1 MTPEEKAKAYDKAY
15 KIAEGIHRFSSNPA
29 EIKRMEEIFP
39 ALKESEDEMIIKNII
54 SWLKNIDGQTIPIND
69 YNSALAWL
77 EKQGEQK
84 STDKIKPKFHEG
96 DWVVYN
102 DNGCICQIKSIRE
115 DDYCLWPL
123 DSAVEGY
130 VKIKDIDNKY
140 HLWTIQDA
148 KDGDILVA
156 SDGSVFIFKDTIDG
170 ACRHYVALTTD
181 GVIKFNERLEHYWET
196 SIAVHPATKEQRE
209 QLEKAVA
216 DAGCAFDFNKKEL
229 KKIEQLTKFEEAV
242 KDLMNDYRD
251 AIGDNDA
258 TIEEIKK
265 HSEYLLSLIPQGAA
279 EWSEEDEPQKEL
291 AETYLTVFDKKFPI
305 LPTLKGKQLADY
317 KNFLNK
323 CQQIFGLKYW
333 GIRPL
338 QAKLFEKLSLL
349 WAAWGAEH
357 LQGLGQ
363 TDGDTD
369 SQLPLS

>member
-170 ACRHYVALTTD
+170 VSVFSQAN
-181 GVIKFNERLEHYWET
+181 I
-196 SIAVHPATKEQRE
+196 
-209 QLEKAVA
+209 KAVVPSFAFAFSLISSFAA
-216 DAGCAFDFNKKEL
+216 DSFSYSSTIFN
-229 KKIEQLTKFEEAV
+229 
-242 KDLMNDYRD
+242 
-251 AIGDNDA
+251 
-258 TIEEIKK
+258 
-265 HSEYLLSLIPQGAA
+265 SLSL
-279 EWSEEDEPQKEL
+279 
-291 AETYLTVFDKKFPI
+291 
-305 LPTLKGKQLADY
+305 
-317 KNFLNK
+317 
-323 CQQIFGLKYW
+323 KYS
-333 GIRPL
+333 
-338 QAKLFEKLSLL
+338 K
-349 WAAWGAEH
+349 
-357 LQGLGQ
+357 
-363 TDGDTD
+363 T
-369 SQLPLS
+369 